1 MKLEKARDL
10 AQEIQDRISPL
21 CFDGKCVVA
30 GSIRR
35 EMPEVGDIEIVCIP
49 KPERF
54 SAFVAAL
61 GMLVSFKT
69 KVTKTSRYVK
79 CWLPVAGGMGIQV
92 DVFIPMA
99 YDWGRQ
105 LAIRT
110 GSANYSAMLAAKWN
124 QMGYHG
130 TSDGLL
136 PAQFCERVSGNSWK
150 PKPNINPVA
159 IRKEFPEETDL
170 FDFLRIEYVLPK
182 FRNK

>member
-10 AQEIQDRISPL
+10 AHEIQKHIAPL
-21 CFDGKCVVA
+21 CLDGKCVVA

-35 EMPEVGDIEIVCIP
+35 EVPEVGDIEIVCIP

-54 SAFVAAL
+54 SAFVASL
-61 GMLVSFKT
+61 GQFVSFKT
-69 KVTKTSRYVK
+69 KVSKTSRYVK
-79 CWLPVAGGMGIQV
+79 CWLPVAGGMGIQI
-92 DVFIPMA
+92 DLFLPMP

-110 GSANYSAMLAAKWN
+110 GSANYSAMLASRWN
-124 QMGYHG
+124 QMGWHG

-136 PAQFCERVSGNSWK
+136 PAQYCESAGGNSWK
-150 PKPNINPVA
+150 PKAGVNPSIV
-159 IRKEFPEETDL
+159 RKEFPEETDL
-170 FDFLRIEYVLPK
+170 FDFLKIEYVLPK